1 MLNVYMCD
9 LTHTGLGINANTFP
23 LGLGSVTSYL
33 LKKMDGK
40 VKCKLF
46 KFPDKLNTALEQK
59 IPDVLCMSYYSWNAN
74 LTYAFAKHVKKINPK
89 TLIVFGGPEF
99 SLEKNKREKNTSA
112 LRVARAEI
120 RLTIHRSPYIAV
132 VGTGKLMQCQHCS

>member
-23 LGLGSVTSYL
+23 LGLGSITSYL

-46 KFPDKLNTALEQK
+46 KFPDKLNTALEQE
-59 IPDVLCMSYYSWNAN
+59 IPDVLCMSYYTWNAN
-74 LTYAFAKHVKKINPK
+74 LTYAFAKHVKEKIQK
-89 TLIVFGGPEF
+89 
-99 SLEKNKREKNTSA
+99 
-112 LRVARAEI
+112 
-120 RLTIHRSPYIAV
+120 
-132 VGTGKLMQCQHCS
+132 Q